1 VGTVFVYIVTS
12 YLPLQALNTEA
23 AAERRESLRR
33 APRTDQMENKQQE
46 AENTREM
53 MLSDK
58 VIIRTYIFIYLYI
71 RYIHTYI
78 YIYLCEYIYIYI
90 YNGPDGNQAAVGGE
104 HNRDDAV

>member
-78 YIYLCEYIYIYI
+78 YIYI